1 MPKKC
6 PKINPGYRGSETC
19 ITFEAV
25 NAAFLSARARVGLK
39 PVNNGK
45 FKADEVGAL
54 GTVIHEASR
63 FLAKQYGLTKDAV
76 ANGLPLIDTTRTAIE
91 PYCPPFLMTPEC
103 EVARYRSIT
112 GACNNL
118 ENPHWGAAMN
128 GHERFINPDYADGI
142 SAPRANS
149 QVVCSLRPYVDELQK
164 LIASLD
170 SETTKFQDIFIFLA
184 LGSQSLAG
192 FFDHFYG

>member
-1 MPKKC
+1 MTIPD
-6 PKINPGYRGSETC
+6 GGQTC

-25 NAAFLSARARVGLK
+25 NAAFLSARDRVGLK
-39 PVNNGK
+39 PVNDGK